1 MAEPRLILASGSPRR
16 RELLAGLGLSF
27 RVVAS
32 AAEEQV
38 ELPDADSDPVG
49 HAVAAALAKAGDVGR
64 NFPEC
69 LVIGADTVVFIP
81 GKAFGK
87 PCDPAQARAML
98 AELTGRDHF
107 VVTGLAVGRLG
118 DGRWTTGHEVT
129 RVWMRQACS
138 EEIDDYVRTGEP
150 MDKAGA
156 YAIQGKGSTLVE
168 RIEGCYFGVV
178 GLPLARLA
186 RMLREYGVMVLG
198 AGAGGSGADESC
210 AIQPDHKGSAP

>member
-1 MAEPRLILASGSPRR
+1 MAEPCLVLASGSPRR
-16 RELLAGLGLSF
+16 RELLAGLGLRF
-27 RVVAS
+27 RAVTS

-38 ELPDADSDPVG
+38 RLPDARTDPVG
-49 HAVAAALAKAGDVGR
+49 HAVAAAHAKARDVGR
-64 NFPEC
+64 SFPDC
-69 LVIGADTVVFIP
+69 LVIGADTVVFVD

-87 PCDPAQARAML
+87 PRDPGDARAML
-98 AELTGRDHF
+98 TELAGKDHF
-107 VVTGLAVGRLG
+107 VVTGIVVGIPG
-118 DGRWTTGHEVT
+118 EGRWTTGHELT
-129 RVWMRQACS
+129 RVWMRPACP

-168 RIEGCYFGVV
+168 RIDGCYFGVV

-198 AGAGGSGADESC
+198 AGAGGSGANGPC
-210 AIQPDHKGSAP
+210 AVQPDHEGSAP